1 MVPFESLVAV
11 SYSPSIVNNYGSILH
26 QFRDKARYWSKIV
39 IFFIPLAFDAPL
51 GGPRRNIAIPFGAK
65 DYIVSHKNWTLLHL
79 SIFRKNC
86 SISIIRSL
94 LQTEIIGLQTP
105 SWIFHFTYSLLLHYV
120 ENATAYAS
128 SQKLLNKSAMHAV
141 ISLWL
146 QSRKFWWYLSLTDSM
161 LLHDVIVR
169 SYCCQRYAECLVTTF
184 FSRIGLEDNAPAH
197 LLIPKKK
204 QYNQKSHT
212 GVIFPLFGG
221 KPPLGRFDPKVAWWV
236 ASPT

>member
-146 QSRKFWWYLSLTDSM
+146 QSRKFWWYISLTADSM

-184 FSRIGLEDNAPAH
+184 FP
-197 LLIPKKK
+197 
-204 QYNQKSHT
+204 
-212 GVIFPLFGG
+212 V
-221 KPPLGRFDPKVAWWV
+221 
-236 ASPT
+236 